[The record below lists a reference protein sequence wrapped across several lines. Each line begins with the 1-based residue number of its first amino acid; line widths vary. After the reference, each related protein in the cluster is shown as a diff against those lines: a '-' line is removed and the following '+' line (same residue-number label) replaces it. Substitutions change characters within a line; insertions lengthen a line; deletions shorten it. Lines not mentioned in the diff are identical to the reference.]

1 MKDLSKTPLM
11 KELIGSNESIKAKRG
26 NLVGSQIERAQKG
39 LIDTYEEEILKC
51 EEKIEA
57 LKDLSPTSTTSLRI
71 GKGEDF
77 DAQEYVKQ
85 IERLS
90 LQIIELNVKKQSAQ
104 KTYDAWFTIPE
115 QA

>member
-11 KELIGSNESIKAKRG
+11 KDLVASNESIKTKRG

-39 LIDTYEEEILKC
+39 LIDSYEEEILKC
-51 EEKIEA
+51 EEKLES

-77 DAQEYVKQ
+77 DAQKYVNA
-85 IERLS
+85 IEDLN
-90 LQIIELNVKKQSAQ
+90 LQIIELNVRKQSAQ
-104 KTYDAWFTIPE
+104 KTYDAWFTIPAE
-115 QA
+115 A